1 MYIAHCNLSLKL
13 GVFAADNTTDL
24 HRIYTR
30 IYTLLCKYTIYI
42 GLIRDTTIY
51 SRYITVESVYT
62 YEHLICCP
70 EEVMTEV
77 MVLSD
82 DMIDVR

>member
-42 GLIRDTTIY
+42 GLIRDTTIIQQVY
-51 SRYITVESVYT
+51 NCRERVCCIIYLRAFYLLSRG
-62 YEHLICCP
+62 
-70 EEVMTEV
+70 
-77 MVLSD
+77 SD
-82 DMIDVR
+82 DRGYGIVRYC